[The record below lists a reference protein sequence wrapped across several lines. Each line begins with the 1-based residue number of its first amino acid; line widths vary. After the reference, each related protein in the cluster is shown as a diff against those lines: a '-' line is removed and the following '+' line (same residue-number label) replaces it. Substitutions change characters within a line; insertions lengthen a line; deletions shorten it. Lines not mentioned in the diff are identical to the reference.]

1 MPTDVPRRQEP
12 SAWADRPVAAAR
24 TGLLALA
31 AFVPLAAL
39 VGGLAAGRPGVYGAL
54 LGCTVPAMVLL
65 LTWAAAEAGARRSAQ
80 AFAGLLLGSYL
91 VKLVVVLALLAVLR
105 DVDGTDRTATGVAA
119 ITGLMI
125 ALAVEAVVIS
135 RTRAP
140 YVEP

>member
-1 MPTDVPRRQEP
+1 
-12 SAWADRPVAAAR
+12 
-24 TGLLALA
+24 
-31 AFVPLAAL
+31 
-39 VGGLAAGRPGVYGAL
+39 
-54 LGCTVPAMVLL
+54 MVLL

>member
-1 MPTDVPRRQEP
+1 MTRPTT

-39 VGGLAAGRPGVYGAL
+39 AGLLADGRDGAVGAM
-54 LGCTVPAMVLL
+54 LGCLVPASVLL
-65 LTWAAAEAGARRSAQ
+65 LTWGAAELGARRSAQ

-105 DVDGTDRTATGVAA
+105 DVEGANGVAA
-119 ITGLMI
+119 GLAAVVGLCV
-125 ALAVEAVVIS
+125 ALVVEALVVS